1 MWQCSLNKGFVGMP
15 PNKKFVFMFPWV
27 LKAKWIGSPTVST
40 LFYFYPVSEKQNP
53 KTKFKLSRIL
63 HKLTISLQKLIQKLL
78 HSINLTDRKAFPEG
92 GKEGL
97 WGRKHQRGRPPSR
110 HQYCS
115 CLARG
120 NYTCVSVSGLHGE
133 LENLT
138 SIVILYSLRSLGIG
152 CLTLYKQT
160 CLP

>member
-1 MWQCSLNKGFVGMP
+1 ML

-40 LFYFYPVSEKQNP
+40 LFYFYPVSEKPNP

-63 HKLTISLQKLIQKLL
+63 HTLTITLQKLIQKLL
-78 HSINLTDRKAFPEG
+78 HSINLTDWKAFSEG

-97 WGRKHQRGRPPSR
+97 WGQQLERRRPPSPT
-110 HQYCS
+110 S
-115 CLARG
+115 TALASPEGTTVVFQWQISIG
-120 NYTCVSVSGLHGE
+120 NSESH
-133 LENLT
+133 
-138 SIVILYSLRSLGIG
+138 LYSHIPWGAWALGVSD
-152 CLTLYKQT
+152 CKQT